1 MEGEVTGHG
10 GVSRN
15 STPGRGKGLCEC
27 HEVRLSLAVSE
38 EQQAE
43 ASGWHRG
50 VRGRTTVVWKGA
62 GDRIGLSLSGWYEDL
77 S

>member
-1 MEGEVTGHG
+1 MEGEITGHV

-15 STPGRGKGLCEC
+15 STPGRGKGLCGC

-43 ASGWHRG
+43 ARLAGTG
-50 VRGRTTVVWKGA
+50 GMRGRTKAVWKGA
-62 GDRIGLSLSGWYEDL
+62 GDRIGLSLSGWYED
-77 S
+77 

>member
-1 MEGEVTGHG
+1 MDGEVTGHG

-62 GDRIGLSLSGWYEDL
+62 GDRIGLSLSGWYED
-77 S
+77 

>member
-1 MEGEVTGHG
+1 MEGEVTGHV

-43 ASGWHRG
+43 ARGWHRG
-50 VRGRTTVVWKGA
+50 VRGRIKAVWKGA
-62 GDRIGLSLSGWYEDL
+62 GDRSG
-77 S
+77 